1 MLRELFMNDISEKYI
16 LEKLVTKYERSVLY
30 RKGTDLNLKIK
41 IKIRQLY
48 PKYDASDYYQNRLK
62 IDFIAEKLSKQGLIN
77 VDYVGEDIDSVT
89 LRLGDDELKET
100 YRIID
105 RPFNRDNEKI
115 AINYLKTREIE
126 KDWIKIFIDDMI
138 DQLTDHKSIIHYL
151 PIDNQNDLTDILKI
165 LDNLC
170 NQDEEI
176 SMRKLS
182 LKLFN
187 DSKRFES
194 LKGRV
199 VNIVTD
205 YYHEEFEDEEE
216 LLAYFNVIKNPG
228 FIYLSG
234 NIVIEINGQ
243 TIDVGKLEGPFS
255 LVTANITKMNII
267 EIKDKNV
274 VTVEN
279 LTSFY
284 DLKIEDSLIIYL
296 GGYHNA
302 LRRKLLTNIFEYNK
316 KLNFYHFGDI
326 DAGGFYIYLH
336 LIEKTGIPF
345 KRLAMNKDILV
356 KYLKYCKKLTVN
368 DRKKLSILNDVIS
381 DGTIDYMLEH
391 NVKLEQEIVEIDK
404 I

>member
-1 MLRELFMNDISEKYI
+1 MNNISEKYI

-48 PKYDASDYYQNRLK
+48 PKYDASDYYQYRLK
-62 IDFIAEKLSKQGLIN
+62 IDSIAEQLSKQGLIS
-77 VDYVGEDIDSVT
+77 VDYVGEDIDSVV
-89 LRLGDDELKET
+89 LRLEDEELKET
-100 YRIID
+100 YRIIN
-105 RPFNRDNEKI
+105 RPFNRDNDKI
-115 AINYLKTREIE
+115 TVNYLKALEIE
-126 KDWIKIFIDDMI
+126 KDWIRIFVDDMI
-138 DQLTDHKSIIHYL
+138 KQLTVHKSIIHYL
-151 PIDNQNDLTDILKI
+151 PIDNQNDLIDILKI

-187 DSKRFES
+187 DSKHFES

-205 YYHEEFEDEEE
+205 YYYEDFEDEEE
-216 LLAYFNVIKNPG
+216 LLAYFNIIKNPG

-234 NIVIEINGQ
+234 NIVIEINDQ
-243 TIDVGKLEGPFS
+243 TIDVGKLDGPFS
-255 LVTANITKMNII
+255 LVTANIKNMNII

-284 DLKIEDSLIIYL
+284 DLKIKDSLIIYL

-302 LRRKLLTNIFEYNK
+302 LRRKLLTNIFEYNQ
-316 KLNFYHFGDI
+316 KLDFYHFGDI

-368 DRKKLSILNDVIS
+368 DRKKLSILSDVIN
-381 DGTIDYMLEH
+381 DGTINYMLEH
-391 NVKLEQEIVEIDK
+391 NVKLEQEIIEIDK

>member
-1 MLRELFMNDISEKYI
+1 MNNISEKYI

-30 RKGTDLNLKIK
+30 RKGTDLKLKIK

-48 PKYDASDYYQNRLK
+48 PKYDASDYYQNHLK

-77 VDYVGEDIDSVT
+77 VDYAGEDIDAVI
-89 LRLGDDELKET
+89 LRLGDEELKET

-105 RPFNRDNEKI
+105 RPFNRDNEKN
-115 AINYLKTREIE
+115 AINYLKTFEIE

-138 DQLTDHKSIIHYL
+138 EQLIVHKSIIHYL
-151 PIDNQNDLTDILKI
+151 PIDNQNDLIDIVKI

-194 LKGRV
+194 LKGRI

-205 YYHEEFEDEEE
+205 YYYEDFEDEEE
-216 LLAYFNVIKNPG
+216 LLAYFNIIKNPG

-243 TIDVGKLEGPFS
+243 TIDVGRLDGPFS
-255 LVTANITKMNII
+255 LVTANITNMNII

-284 DLKIEDSLIIYL
+284 DLKIVDSLIIYL

-316 KLNFYHFGDI
+316 KLSFYHFGDI

-345 KRLAMNKDILV
+345 KRLAMDKDVLV

-368 DRKKLSILNDVIS
+368 DRKKLCILNDVIN

>member
-1 MLRELFMNDISEKYI
+1 MLRELFMNNISEKYI

-41 IKIRQLY
+41 IKICQLY

-77 VDYVGEDIDSVT
+77 VDYVGEDIDSVI
-89 LRLGDDELKET
+89 LRLGDEELKEI

-115 AINYLKTREIE
+115 AINYLKTLEIE

-205 YYHEEFEDEEE
+205 YYYEEFEDEEE
-216 LLAYFNVIKNPG
+216 LLAYFNIIKNPG

-255 LVTANITKMNII
+255 LVTANITKMNLI